1 MQPVTADRR
10 SPQAHR
16 GPGNRQFGDGVLFR
30 FTNHVY
36 WLMAT
41 ELLFVVACLPQV
53 LALLFLDRDS
63 SNAILYAFAGTFL
76 GPALAAT
83 LHCVRK
89 VRREK
94 DLDPARDFVRGY
106 RINVAGTLKFWVPA
120 VAAAT
125 IVLLDSGFLQ
135 TQGAASDAALREA
148 LLVVALLGTLWVMNM
163 MVISTSFTFRMRD
176 MARLSMFYLGRSVRS
191 TIGNLAILFLA
202 VVLLLF
208 TSEWV
213 LLACGSLL
221 VHLFALNTADLVT
234 QVEARFT
241 GPPGGLP
248 PAEKPTPQ

>member
-1 MQPVTADRR
+1 MIADPR
-10 SPQAHR
+10 SPQGHR
-16 GPGNRQFGDGVLFR
+16 GPGDRQFGDGVLFR
-30 FTNHVY
+30 FTNQVY
-36 WLMAT
+36 WLITT
-41 ELLFVVACLPQV
+41 ELLFVLACLPLV

-63 SNAILYAFAGTFL
+63 SNAILYALGGIFL

-89 VRREK
+89 VRREQ
-94 DLDPARDFVRGY
+94 DLDPARDFLRGY

-135 TQGAASDAALREA
+135 TQGAASAAVLREA

-176 MARLSMFYLGRSVRS
+176 MARLSMFYLGRSLRS
-191 TIGNLAILFLA
+191 TVGNVAILFLA
-202 VVLLLF
+202 TALLLF

-213 LLACGSLL
+213 LLACGSLF
-221 VHLFALNTADLVT
+221 VHLFALNTADLVVK
-234 QVEARFT
+234 VEARFT
-241 GPPGGLP
+241 GPSGGEP
-248 PAEKPTPQ
+248 PTQNPTS